1 MINDLKIANSMK
13 MNNKENLFMKKT
25 KHTRKFKFVQFKQHR
40 EIVTPNKLALAL
52 REIEPTNRGIPLSG
66 EKQREIS

>member
-1 MINDLKIANSMK
+1 
-13 MNNKENLFMKKT
+13 MKKT

-52 REIEPTNRGIPLSG
+52 REIEPTRNKPLLRFTQLTLQHG
-66 EKQREIS
+66 NVFHV